1 MIERL
6 TRNEAPSLLDTE
18 KANELIDAIN
28 GLYNSR
34 GAGGIS
40 VNQNGDGSLL
50 IAPAKQLDGI
60 IKYNPFEVISVNDD
74 VVRINAG
81 LVNGL
86 IVQNLSV
93 NNGSGTSYLCLE
105 IDADSDGVTSVKLVR
120 ESSAPD
126 GIEFV
131 ENGVNTS
138 FKYVIAV
145 VGENELIS
153 QIVNHNLYFSV
164 DIAYEIPKRSVDLG
178 EYPND
183 IYYTW
188 KQTAGG

>member
-6 TRNEAPSLLDTE
+6 TRGEAPSLLDTD

-28 GLYNSR
+28 GLFNSK

-40 VNQNGDGSLL
+40 VRQNGDGSLL
-50 IAPAKQLDGI
+50 IAPAKQLEGI
-60 IKYNPFEVISVNDD
+60 IKYNPFEVISVSDET
-74 VVRINAG
+74 VRINAG

-86 IVQNLSV
+86 IVDTLAVDNI
-93 NNGSGTSYLCLE
+93 SGQSYLCLE
-105 IDADSDGVTSVKLVR
+105 IEADSDGVTSVKLKN

-126 GIEFV
+126 GIPFE
-131 ENGVNTS
+131 ENGVNIT
-138 FKYVIAV
+138 FKYVIAI
-145 VGENELIS
+145 VGDEEVIS
-153 QIVNHNLYFSV
+153 QIVNTNLYFSV
-164 DIAYEIPKRSVDLG
+164 DIAYEIPKDTVDLG
-178 EYPND
+178 EYPNN